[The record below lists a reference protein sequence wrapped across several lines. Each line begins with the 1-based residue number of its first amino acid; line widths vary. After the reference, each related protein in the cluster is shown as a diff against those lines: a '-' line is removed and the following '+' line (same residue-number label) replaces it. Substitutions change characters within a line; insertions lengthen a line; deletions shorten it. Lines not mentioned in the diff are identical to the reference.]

1 MQKNVKAME
10 IRNIERAKEL
20 IPQLETL
27 ESARKILSES
37 VSDVLLRTESQCD
50 LRLPKSVKMNVLN
63 IVNCEYERIRK
74 EVKEL

>member
-1 MQKNVKAME
+1 ME

-27 ESARKILSES
+27 GMAKSLLASQQSQITVTS
-37 VSDVLLRTESQCD
+37 VDGQVT
-50 LRLPKSVKMNVLN
+50 LPQSLTYNVLHV
-63 IVNCEYERIRK
+63 VNCEYERIRK